1 VNAVKTTPY
10 DLVLMDIAM
19 PEMDGLAAT
28 KAIRALPGA
37 VSRIAIIA
45 MTANAMVG
53 DRERFLDAGMND
65 YVPKPIERPYLL
77 ATIARWLPVLP
88 AAPDQPSG
96 VIAGTRTIPA
106 ASANEPQQDVVLDIA
121 ILEQLGHD
129 LDEIVLPDLID
140 AFLSEARQRSRRM
153 AEAAATGNLSLI
165 GREAHTLKSSAG
177 TFGAARLALAVQTL
191 EQACNE
197 ADMAAVGRM
206 SGAIP
211 ALVEEA
217 ADAYRA
223 LGLIS
228 SPVARTAVMTG

>member
-1 VNAVKTTPY
+1 
-10 DLVLMDIAM
+10 M
-19 PEMDGLAAT
+19 
-28 KAIRALPGA
+28 
-37 VSRIAIIA
+37 
-45 MTANAMVG
+45 
-53 DRERFLDAGMND
+53 
-65 YVPKPIERPYLL
+65 
-77 ATIARWLPVLP
+77 
-88 AAPDQPSG
+88 
-96 VIAGTRTIPA
+96 
-106 ASANEPQQDVVLDIA
+106 
-121 ILEQLGHD
+121 LEQLGHD

-153 AEAAATGNLSLI
+153 AEAAATGNLSMI

-191 EQACNE
+191 ERTCKE

-206 SGAIP
+206 SGAIL

-228 SPVARTAVMTG
+228 APVARTRGA